1 MPDNK
6 PFPSLLKMVTEGNKN
21 KPSLLRQLF
30 EGGVF
35 VPRGAGAL
43 DVVKGINKTIN
54 ANLAENI
61 DPYSYDGGGSN
72 VGGGAGIIDK
82 MKFLGSAGKKYMEAG
97 VFNIKNP
104 QRTLIEKNPS
114 GQDMLRMDL
123 LNMYAGKPQKYGSA
137 AKSQYTPSTAK
148 DSGKTYYSSKL
159 VEGDLL
165 ASMLSEDAINKLS
178 KGIKSKKDL
187 EAALSGA
194 GQKADIG
201 YQTTMTG
208 LGKATF
214 DFGEDAKGPYISYY
228 DKWDLN
234 PLSGKSSAVKLG
246 KAGDEFVT
254 GLTESLGATPPEVYG
269 RIYFDKKTGKPV
281 DAEAQK
287 VFNQAVADM
296 NQAKEMISS
305 GAAKPTSGFAGLLKK
320 KK

>member
-1 MPDNK
+1 MVDTNPK
-6 PFPSLLKMVTEGNKN
+6 PGS

-72 VGGGAGIIDK
+72 VTGTANIIDK

-123 LNMYAGKPQKYGSA
+123 LSMYAGKPQKYGSVV
-137 AKSQYTPSTAK
+137 KSQYTPSTAK

-165 ASMLSEDAINKLS
+165 ASILNEDAINKLS

-194 GQKADIG
+194 GQKGDIG
-201 YQTTMTG
+201 YQTTVTG

-234 PLSGKSSAVKLG
+234 PLSGKSSAVKIG
-246 KAGDEFVT
+246 KSGDKFVT
-254 GLTESLGATPPEVYG
+254 GLTEALGATPPEVYG

-305 GAAKPTSGFAGLLKK
+305 GADKPTSGFAGLLKK

>member
-6 PFPSLLKMVTEGNKN
+6 PKPGS

-30 EGGVF
+30 EGGAF
-35 VPRGAGAL
+35 VPRGAGTF
-43 DVVKGINKTIN
+43 DIVKNINKTIN
-54 ANLAENI
+54 SNLAENI
-61 DPYSYDGGGSN
+61 YPYSYDGGGSN
-72 VGGGAGIIDK
+72 VGGDAGFVDK
-82 MKFLGSAGKKYMEAG
+82 LKFLGSVAKKYMEAG
-97 VFNIKNP
+97 VFNIKDP

-114 GQDMLRMDL
+114 GQNMLRMDL
-123 LNMYAGKPQKYGSA
+123 LNMYAGKPQTYGSA
-137 AKSQYTPSTAK
+137 VKSQYAPSTSK
-148 DSGKTYYSSKL
+148 DNGKTYYSSKL

-165 ASMLSEDAINKLS
+165 SSMLSEEAINKLS

-187 EAALSGA
+187 EAALA
-194 GQKADIG
+194 GTWQKSDIG

-234 PLSGKSSAVKLG
+234 PLSGKSSSIKLG
-246 KAGDEFVT
+246 KAGDDFVT
-254 GLTESLGATPPEVYG
+254 GVTESLGATPPEVYG

-287 VFNQAVADM
+287 VFNEAVFNVAESKKDI
-296 NQAKEMISS
+296 KSTPGIVS
-305 GAAKPTSGFAGLLKK
+305 SGFAGLKK